1 MTAHSAILT
10 EEQMSYAILTS
21 AAFADE
27 LAPPE
32 TKDDAG
38 PEADPLNGEA
48 SGEPSET
55 GEASGSGEPS
65 ETGGASGSGEPSEPS
80 EPSEPGD
87 AEQASDA
94 TEPAPT
100 ATTVPALCCAVCRK
114 TYRYKKA
121 YETHL
126 ATSGHGQ
133 GPQKAVAPVAPADP
147 DQDFKAQIEL
157 VAHLLDPFKGRE
169 LLMEELPPIAEDKK
183 RIVAPH
189 ISQDLGMQLAAAKT
203 YAPVGI
209 PQLNKAADI
218 LFHNYIL
225 TNQVRLNLQRRKVI
239 DAMHARGPVK
249 EGQCFICRQHFSK
262 ERFFKH
268 TAECSKMKSITCE
281 YCEQTFKNSSA
292 KSRHIPTCAVLRMC
306 EDLTNG
312 TDDAPDPSK
321 LRKAQDFGFALIADS
336 VTNPDAQNISM
347 LGGYSL
353 SKFKKW
359 MKQNK

>member
-1 MTAHSAILT
+1 MKAHSDVLT

-27 LAPPE
+27 LAAPE
-32 TKDDAG
+32 TKGDAG
-38 PEADPLNGEA
+38 PEAASLN
-48 SGEPSET
+48 

-65 ETGGASGSGEPSEPS
+65 EPSGASGSAGPSEPS
-80 EPSEPGD
+80 EPSETGE
-87 AEQASDA
+87 AEQAPDA
-94 TEPAPT
+94 TTQAP
-100 ATTVPALCCAVCRK
+100 TVPALRCAVCRK

-126 ATSGHGQ
+126 AASGHGQ
-133 GPQKAVAPVAPADP
+133 ELPTAVAPADP

-157 VAHLLDPFKGRE
+157 VANLLDPFKGRE
-169 LLMEELPPIAEDKK
+169 LLMEELPPIAEDNK

-203 YAPVGI
+203 YPSFGL
-209 PQLNKAADI
+209 PQLNKSAEI

-225 TNQVRLNLQRRKVI
+225 TNRVLLNLQRRKVI

-281 YCEQTFKNSSA
+281 YCDQTFNNSSA
-292 KSRHIPTCAVLRMC
+292 KSRHMPTCAVMLMC
-306 EDLTNG
+306 ADLTIG

-321 LRKAQDFGFALIADS
+321 LRKAQEFGLALIADS
-336 VTNPDAQNISM
+336 VTNPAAQNISM